1 MAVRILAVIVVILAG
16 FSVQEYREIQALRGD
31 VANAQVRAAANAK
44 AVVADWLGTEIE
56 ESGRALEWLHNYYK
70 SKDGLQR
77 PEGLWIDGHPD
88 YTGISTWILNVYT
101 ANRLKGRTD
110 AEARQ
115 AVESAIRQSDEWRV
129 KHPDQH

>member
-1 MAVRILAVIVVILAG
+1 MAVRILVVIVVILTA
-16 FSVQEYREIQALRGD
+16 FSAQEYRQIQALRRD
-31 VANAQVRAAANAK
+31 VDNAQVRAAANAK

-56 ESGRALEWLHNYYK
+56 ESGHALEWLHNYYK

-88 YTGISTWILNVYT
+88 YTGISTWILDVYT
-101 ANRLKGRTD
+101 ASRLKGRTD
-110 AEARQ
+110 AEAKQ
-115 AVESAIRQSDEWRV
+115 AVESAIRQSEEWRV